1 MKMAFTGRERSALY
15 RLLSDVTSD
24 IILKTDR
31 NGFIVQ
37 ASRGME
43 SLGISLPNMLIGPH
57 VQDLADA
64 GCAAMIEA
72 RHADAIGGR
81 GSPGWIE
88 FRARS
93 KDRRER
99 WFEIQ
104 MRGLIDAAGHAYGAL
119 CIMRSIDERRAF
131 EEQLF
136 AAAMT
141 DPLTGLTN
149 RRAFLAMLGHM
160 VDGEGHGEGCLA
172 LFALD
177 GLKRINRQHGQAA
190 GDAALVAFA
199 EALRDLFRGQDIL
212 SRVGGESLGVLLPGV
227 DAEEAEALC
236 RRVIAA
242 LAQRREVAGAGPVA
256 LTASAGVAGIRGSV
270 DETLKRA
277 ETALFLAKAKG
288 RNRLEVDGKAHFGW
302 HPEARAS

>member
-31 NGFIVQ
+31 NGFIVH

-64 GCAAMIEA
+64 SGAAMLEA

-81 GSPGWIE
+81 GNPGWIE

-104 MRGLIDAAGHAYGAL
+104 MRALIDARGAVYGTL
-119 CIMRSIDERRAF
+119 CIMRSIDERRAY

-141 DPLTGLTN
+141 DPLTRLTN

-160 VDGEGHGEGCLA
+160 VEEQGAGCLA

-177 GLKRINRQHGQAA
+177 GLKGINRQHGQAA

-199 EALRDLFRGQDIL
+199 EALRDLFRSQDII

-227 DAEEAEALC
+227 DAEAAEALC

-242 LAQRREVAGAGPVA
+242 LAQHREVTGAGPVA
-256 LTASAGVAGIRGSV
+256 LTASAGVASLGGSI

-302 HPEARAS
+302 QGEARAS